1 MTASRS
7 NAAELERREEAA
19 ALLLANGTPRT
30 AAVTVLSERYGVD
43 RRTARRYVS
52 AGALLLSE
60 EVGSAD
66 LNAML
71 AESIERLRRL
81 AYAAET
87 AGNLSAAVGAEK
99 AAAGAVMALSR
110 LDALAIGHTLAV
122 AESAANGGAPSEAQ
136 RRRYR
141 RSIRAPEPPPP
152 F

>member
-1 MTASRS
+1 MKRSRATDS
-7 NAAELERREEAA
+7 ELERRNEAA

-30 AAVTVLSERYGVD
+30 AAVTVMAERYGIN
-43 RRTARRYVS
+43 RRTARRYVA
-52 AGALLLSE
+52 AGAQLIAA
-60 EVGSAD
+60 EVGTAD

-99 AAAGAVMALSR
+99 AATGAVVALSR
-110 LDALAIGHTLAV
+110 LDAMAIGHTLAV
-122 AESAANGGAPSEAQ
+122 AESVAGSPSSFKA
-136 RRRYR
+136 RRRFR
-141 RSIRAPEPPPP
+141 RSIRDEPELP

>member
-1 MTASRS
+1 MAERP
-7 NAAELERREEAA
+7 NAVELERRNEAA

-30 AAVTVLSERYGVD
+30 AAVTVLAERYGVN
-43 RRTARRYVS
+43 RRTARRYVA
-52 AGALLLSE
+52 AGALLLAE
-60 EVGSAD
+60 EVGTTD

-99 AAAGAVMALSR
+99 AATGAVVALSR
-110 LDALAIGHTLAV
+110 LDAMAIGHTLAV
-122 AESAANGGAPSEAQ
+122 AESAAGSPETFRARKRF
-136 RRRYR
+136 RRT
-141 RSIRAPEPPPP
+141 IRDEPDLP

>member
-1 MTASRS
+1 MSRCS
-7 NAAELERREEAA
+7 PSELEAREEAA

-30 AAVTVLSERYGVD
+30 AAVSVLSERYGVD
-43 RRTARRYVS
+43 RRTARRYVA
-52 AGALLLSE
+52 AGAQLLAA
-60 EVGSAD
+60 EVGASD

-110 LDALAIGHTLAV
+110 LDAMAIGHTLAV
-122 AESAANGGAPSEAQ
+122 AEAATRPTPTEAQ

-141 RSIRAPEPPPP
+141 RSIRASP

>member
-1 MTASRS
+1 MNSRS
-7 NAAELERREEAA
+7 NATELERREEAA

-30 AAVTVLSERYGVD
+30 AAVTVLAERYGVN
-43 RRTARRYVS
+43 RRTARRYIS
-52 AGALLLSE
+52 AGAQLLAA
-60 EVGSAD
+60 EVGTAD
-66 LNAML
+66 LNAL
-71 AESIERLRRL
+71 LSESIERLRRL

-122 AESAANGGAPSEAQ
+122 AESAASGAEPSERK
-136 RRRYR
+136 RRQYR
-141 RSIRAPEPPPP
+141 QSIRPSPPPLP